1 VDRKRTLIADDDPE
15 MLDMVSRVVARF
27 GLAAEIAASGD
38 ALLDKIADAGPFD
51 LVITDVAM
59 PWMTGLQVMQSARTA
74 GMGGPV
80 IVITAHRDQK
90 TSHEVE
96 SLGLDV
102 QLLYKPFSID
112 DLEAA
117 IRRAIG
123 EPVELREHA

>member
-1 VDRKRTLIADDDPE
+1 
-15 MLDMVSRVVARF
+15 
-27 GLAAEIAASGD
+27 
-38 ALLDKIADAGPFD
+38 
-51 LVITDVAM
+51 
-59 PWMTGLQVMQSARTA
+59 
-74 GMGGPV
+74 MGGPV